1 MKKICKICGQEF
13 ETIKNGHTRKY
24 CYNCVPSQTEGFSHA
39 EIVTYKRNSM
49 KKALV
54 KYKGGACC
62 KCGYNKCLRALEFHH
77 LDPSKKDFT
86 ISNDHFKLK
95 DADRNS
101 IWIQHY
107 PKASWIFAANIYSI
121 TNSIESSKII
131 TLLFMYIGFCLI
143 LDFCYNCTR
152 IHI

>member
-24 CYNCVPSQTEGFSHA
+24 CYNCVPSQTKGFTHA

-77 LDPSKKDFT
+77 LDENEKDFG
-86 ISNDHFKLK
+86 ISKTCKDFDDLK
-95 DADRNS
+95 KEVDKCILVCSNCHAEIHEELDNKNR
-101 IWIQHY
+101 
-107 PKASWIFAANIYSI
+107 KI
-121 TNSIESSKII
+121 TNI
-131 TLLFMYIGFCLI
+131 
-143 LDFCYNCTR
+143 
-152 IHI
+152 

>member
-24 CYNCVPSQTEGFSHA
+24 CYNCVPSQTEGFTHA

-77 LDPSKKDFT
+77 LNENEKDFG
-86 ISNDHFKLK
+86 ISKTCKDFDDLK
-95 DADRNS
+95 KEVDKCILVCSNCHAEIHEELDNKNRN
-101 IWIQHY
+101 
-107 PKASWIFAANIYSI
+107 I
-121 TNSIESSKII
+121 TNI
-131 TLLFMYIGFCLI
+131 
-143 LDFCYNCTR
+143 
-152 IHI
+152 